1 MGCAV
6 KIICNNKKAYHNY
19 FILDSYE
26 AGIELKGSEVK
37 SVKSGGMSINDA
49 FISVKNGEVF
59 LKNAYIKPYDKATN
73 FIPLATRT
81 RKLLL
86 NRFEIDKILKQQQI
100 KGNSIIPL
108 KVYVKNGLVKVEIAT
123 AKGKKLY
130 DKREVLKQKAIKMAI
145 ERERGSC

>member
-19 FILDSYE
+19 FFLDSYE

-37 SVKSGGMSINDA
+37 SIKAGGMSINDA
-49 FISVKNGEVF
+49 FISVKNAEVF
-59 LKNAYIKPYDKATN
+59 LKNAYIKPYDKATSY
-73 FIPLATRT
+73 IPSTLRT

-86 NRFEIDKILKQQQI
+86 NRFEIDKIEKQQKL

-108 KVYVKNGLVKVEIAT
+108 KVYVKQGLVKLEIAI

-130 DKREVLKQKAIKMAI
+130 DKREVLKQKTIKREI
-145 ERERGSC
+145 EREQGSC

>member
-19 FILDSYE
+19 FILDVYE

-37 SVKSGGMSINDA
+37 SIRAGGISINDA
-49 FISVKNGEVF
+49 FISFKNGEVF

-73 FIPLATRT
+73 SIPSTSRT

-86 NRFEIDKILKQQQI
+86 NRVEIDKIFKQQQI
-100 KGNSIIPL
+100 KGNSVIPL
-108 KVYVKNGLVKVEIAT
+108 KVYFKGGFVKVEIAT

-130 DKREVLKQKAIKMAI
+130 DKREVLKQKAIKLAI
-145 ERERGSC
+145 ERERSSC

>member
-19 FILDSYE
+19 FILDVYE

-37 SVKSGGMSINDA
+37 SIRAGGISINDA
-49 FISVKNGEVF
+49 FISFKNGEVF

-73 FIPLATRT
+73 FIPSTSRT

-86 NRFEIDKILKQQQI
+86 NRVEIDKIFKQQQI
-100 KGNSIIPL
+100 KGNSVIPL
-108 KVYVKNGLVKVEIAT
+108 KVYFKGGFVKVEIAT

-130 DKREVLKQKAIKMAI
+130 DKREVLKQKAIKLAI
-145 ERERGSC
+145 ERERSSC